1 MAQAKAPYRW
11 VIFGPALPAALIG
24 WRELGEPFH
33 RGDGMPVSA
42 AWSAA
47 LIGQFPRPGLLVFVF
62 LGLLLVPVLMLAL
75 ITAPGAL
82 LHAMIPKD
90 WRRRWR
96 KHDWRTGFRRPMKH
110 PGPPGALMQ
119 RMVRA
124 ADRNRC
130 VHCDA
135 TAEQVKEAARLMA
148 LTAGRRQLYQ
158 SSLQLDHYFP
168 WILGGLMTFWN
179 FYLLCPACNIAK
191 SCYWRYRES
200 GNEVYS
206 RHADPR
212 NITTARAILAS
223 EQRLRRNPVRNLL
236 RCWRA
241 AWAL

>member
-24 WRELGEPFH
+24 WREVGEPLH
-33 RGDGMPVSA
+33 LNGASGQAAWP

-47 LIGQFPRPGLLVFVF
+47 LFGQFPHPGLLIFAF
-62 LGLLLVPVLMLAL
+62 LSVLLVPVIMLAL

-96 KHDWRTGFRRPMKH
+96 KHKQH

-124 ADRNRC
+124 ADRNQC
-130 VHCDA
+130 VHCGA
-135 TAEQVKEAARLMA
+135 TAAEVRAWAALA
-148 LTAGRRQLYQ
+148 AAAAGRRILSQ

-168 WILGGLMTFWN
+168 WILGGPMTFWN
-179 FYLLCPACNIAK
+179 FYLLCPKCNIAK
-191 SCYWRYRES
+191 SSYWKYRGS

-206 RHADPR
+206 RHANPEH
-212 NITTARAILAS
+212 IGLAREILAS
-223 EQRLRRNPVRNLL
+223 EQRLRRNLVLNLL